1 MSVIQGIKRE
11 MEYQLD
17 NININSI
24 SWLAKMILETMK
36 YNNNIYFTGIGK
48 SENMA
53 FHCSD
58 VLKSVGIRAFQLD
71 AVKAFHGDVGT
82 IRKNDMVLFFSNSGN
97 TAELL
102 DLIELVAN
110 RGANTV
116 GICCTKDNKF
126 KKKCKLMIEL
136 PFIGEL
142 EMGDIS
148 SVPTNSVMAQLFFT
162 NILTAN
168 IVNLSKIT
176 VDKYRKNHLS
186 GAIGKYL
193 KTIRDSMIINI
204 PKINISQA
212 SEIKL
217 TDILLKMTQY
227 NFGCCIF
234 MDITGKKME
243 GILLDGD
250 IRRLLLSNK
259 NMDIIT
265 INDINKHF
273 KYETDLDKIVGDID
287 KHLKY
292 VPVLTEDKKL
302 LGIVKVY

>member
-1 MSVIQGIKRE
+1 MSVIQEIKRE

-17 NININSI
+17 NINTNSI
-24 SWLAKMILETMK
+24 TWLAKMILETMNL
-36 YNNNIYFTGIGK
+36 NNNVYFTGIGK

-102 DLIELVAN
+102 DLIDLINE
-110 RGANTV
+110 RQANTV
-116 GICCTKDNKF
+116 GVCCTSDNKF
-126 KKKCKLMIEL
+126 KKICKTMIEL
-136 PFIGEL
+136 PLLNEL

-148 SVPTNSVMAQLFFT
+148 SVPTNSAMVQLLFT

-193 KTIRDSMIINI
+193 KTVKDSIITEY
-204 PKINISQA
+204 PKINISDV

-227 NFGCCIF
+227 KFGCCVF
-234 MDITGKKME
+234 MDILGKKIE

-259 NMDIIT
+259 SNDIIT
-265 INDINKHF
+265 INDINKDF
-273 KYETDLDKIVGDID
+273 KYETDLNKIVGDID

-292 VPVLTEDKKL
+292 VPILTENKHL

>member
-1 MSVIQGIKRE
+1 MSIIREIKRE
-11 MEYQLD
+11 MTHQLD
-17 NININSI
+17 TIDEISIN
-24 SWLAKMILETMK
+24 WLARMMLETMK
-36 YNNNIYFTGIGK
+36 SDNNIYFTGIGK

-82 IRKNDMVLFFSNSGN
+82 VRKNDMVLFFSNSGN

-102 DLIELVAN
+102 DLIELVAD
-110 RGANTV
+110 RGAHTV
-116 GICCTKDNKF
+116 GVCCSKENKF

-136 PFIGEL
+136 PLLNEL

-148 SVPTNSVMAQLFFT
+148 SVPTNSAMAQLLFT
-162 NILTAN
+162 NILVAK
-168 IVNLSKIT
+168 IVDFSKIT

-193 KTIRDSMIINI
+193 KTVRDSMITQF
-204 PKINISQA
+204 PKINITEG

-227 NFGCCIF
+227 RFGCCVFLDGVGHNI
-234 MDITGKKME
+234 E

-250 IRRLLLSNK
+250 IRRILLSNP
-259 NMDIIT
+259 NIDVIT
-265 INDINKHF
+265 IKDINKNF
-273 KYETDLDKIVGDID
+273 KYETNLDKMLGDID

-292 VPVLTEDKKL
+292 VPVLVEGKKL

>member
-1 MSVIQGIKRE
+1 MSVIREIKRE
-11 MEYQLD
+11 MTHQLESID
-17 NININSI
+17 VISIN
-24 SWLAKMILETMK
+24 WLARMMLETMK
-36 YNNNIYFTGIGK
+36 SDNNIYFTGIGK

-82 IRKNDMVLFFSNSGN
+82 IRRNDMVLFFSNSGN

-102 DLIELVAN
+102 DLIELVTD
-110 RGANTV
+110 RGAHTV
-116 GICCTKDNKF
+116 GVCCTKENKF
-126 KKKCKLMIEL
+126 KKKCKIMIEL
-136 PFIGEL
+136 PLLNEI

-148 SVPTNSVMAQLFFT
+148 SVPTNSAMAQLLFT
-162 NILTAN
+162 NILVVK
-168 IVNLSKIT
+168 IVEFNKVTIGA
-176 VDKYRKNHLS
+176 YRKNHLS

-193 KTIRDSMIINI
+193 KTIKDSMITIF
-204 PKINISQA
+204 PKININDA

-217 TDILLKMTQY
+217 TDILLKMSHY

-234 MDITGKKME
+234 MDSIGKNIE

-250 IRRLLLSNK
+250 IRRLLLSNP
-259 NMDIIT
+259 NIHVIT
-265 INDINKHF
+265 MKDINKNF
-273 KYETDLDKIVGDID
+273 KYETDLDKLVGDIE

-292 VPVLTEDKKL
+292 VPVLAEENKL

>member
-1 MSVIQGIKRE
+1 MSIIQEIKRE
-11 MEYQLD
+11 MAHQLD
-17 NININSI
+17 TIDTDSIN
-24 SWLAKMILETMK
+24 WLARMMLEVMK
-36 YNNNIYFTGIGK
+36 SDNNIYFTGIGK

-82 IRKNDMVLFFSNSGN
+82 VRKNDMVLFFSNSGN

-102 DLIELVAN
+102 DLIELVAD
-110 RGANTV
+110 RGAHTV
-116 GICCTKDNKF
+116 GVCCSKENKF

-136 PFIGEL
+136 PLLNEL

-148 SVPTNSVMAQLFFT
+148 SVPTNSAMAQLLFT
-162 NILTAN
+162 NILVAK
-168 IVNLSKIT
+168 IVDFSKIT

-193 KTIRDSMIINI
+193 KTVRDSMITQFPRINI
-204 PKINISQA
+204 TEG

-217 TDILLKMTQY
+217 TDILLKMTHY
-227 NFGCCIF
+227 NFGCCVF
-234 MDITGKKME
+234 LDSVGRNME

-250 IRRLLLSNK
+250 IRRLLLSKPNI
-259 NMDIIT
+259 DVIT
-265 INDINKHF
+265 MKDINKNF

-287 KHLKY
+287 NHLKY
-292 VPVLTEDKKL
+292 VPVLEDVNTL
-302 LGIVKVY
+302 LGIIKVY

>member
-1 MSVIQGIKRE
+1 MSIIHEIKRE
-11 MEYQLD
+11 MTHQID
-17 NININSI
+17 SIDVISIN
-24 SWLAKMILETMK
+24 WLARMMLETMK
-36 YNNNIYFTGIGK
+36 SDNNIYFTGIGK

-82 IRKNDMVLFFSNSGN
+82 VRKNDMVLFFSNSGN

-102 DLIELVAN
+102 DLIELVAD
-110 RGANTV
+110 RGAHTV
-116 GICCTKDNKF
+116 GVCCTKENKF

-136 PFIGEL
+136 PLLNEL

-148 SVPTNSVMAQLFFT
+148 SVPTNSAMAQLLFT
-162 NILTAN
+162 NILATR

-176 VDKYRKNHLS
+176 VENYRKNHLS

-193 KTIRDSMIINI
+193 KTIRDSMITQF
-204 PKINISQA
+204 PKININDA

-227 NFGCCIF
+227 NFGCCVF
-234 MDITGKKME
+234 MDIMGKKIE

-250 IRRLLLSNK
+250 IRRLLLSNP
-259 NMDIIT
+259 NIHVIT
-265 INDINKHF
+265 MKDINKNF
-273 KYETDLDKIVGDID
+273 KYETDLDKIVGDIE

-292 VPVLTEDKKL
+292 VPLLAEENKL

>member
-1 MSVIQGIKRE
+1 MSIIHEIKRE
-11 MEYQLD
+11 MTHQID
-17 NININSI
+17 SIDVISIN
-24 SWLAKMILETMK
+24 WLARMMLETMK
-36 YNNNIYFTGIGK
+36 SDNNIYFTGIGK

-82 IRKNDMVLFFSNSGN
+82 VRKNDMVLFFSNSGN

-102 DLIELVAN
+102 DLIELVAD
-110 RGANTV
+110 RGAHTV
-116 GICCTKDNKF
+116 GVCCTKENKF

-136 PFIGEL
+136 PLLNEL

-148 SVPTNSVMAQLFFT
+148 SVPTNSAMAQLLFT
-162 NILTAN
+162 NILATR

-176 VDKYRKNHLS
+176 VENYRKNHLS

-193 KTIRDSMIINI
+193 KTIRDSMITQF
-204 PKINISQA
+204 PKININDA

-227 NFGCCIF
+227 NFGCCVF
-234 MDITGKKME
+234 MDIMGKKIE

-250 IRRLLLSNK
+250 IRRLMLSNP
-259 NMDIIT
+259 NIDVIT
-265 INDINKHF
+265 MKDINKNF
-273 KYETDLDKIVGDID
+273 KYETDLDKIVGDIE

-292 VPVLTEDKKL
+292 VPLLAEENKL

>member
-11 MEYQLD
+11 MKYQLD
-17 NININSI
+17 NIDRDSI
-24 SWLAKMILETMK
+24 CWLAKMILETMK

-102 DLIELVAN
+102 DLIELVAD

-116 GICCTKDNKF
+116 GVCCTKDNKF
-126 KKKCKLMIEL
+126 KEKCKLMIEL
-136 PFIGEL
+136 PFISEL

-148 SVPTNSVMAQLFFT
+148 SVPTNSAMVQLLFT

-193 KTIRDSMIINI
+193 KTIRDSMITDI
-204 PKINISQA
+204 PKINICES

-234 MDITGKKME
+234 MDITGKKMK

-265 INDINKHF
+265 YNDINKQF
-273 KYETDLDKIVGDID
+273 KYETDLNKIVGDID

>member
-1 MSVIQGIKRE
+1 MSVVREIKRE
-11 MEYQLD
+11 MTHQLETID
-17 NININSI
+17 EISIN
-24 SWLAKMILETMK
+24 WLARMMLETMK
-36 YNNNIYFTGIGK
+36 SDNNIYFTGIGK

-82 IRKNDMVLFFSNSGN
+82 VRKNDMVLFFSNSGN

-102 DLIELVAN
+102 DLIELVAD
-110 RGANTV
+110 RGAHTV
-116 GICCTKDNKF
+116 GVCCSKESKF

-136 PFIGEL
+136 SLLNEL

-148 SVPTNSVMAQLFFT
+148 SVPTNSAMAQLLFT
-162 NILTAN
+162 NILATR

-176 VDKYRKNHLS
+176 VENYRKNHLS

-193 KTIRDSMIINI
+193 KTIRDSMITQFPSINI
-204 PKINISQA
+204 TEG

-217 TDILLKMTQY
+217 TEILLKMTQY
-227 NFGCCIF
+227 NFGCCVF
-234 MDITGKKME
+234 MDIMGNKIE

-250 IRRLLLSNK
+250 IRRLLLSNP
-259 NMDIIT
+259 NIDVIT
-265 INDINKHF
+265 MNDINKNF
-273 KYETDLDKIVGDID
+273 KYETDLDKIVGDIE

-292 VPVLTEDKKL
+292 VPLLAEENKL